1 MYRYV
6 GLVLLLGASGLFA
19 EPCRVPRKRCTQ
31 VPVERISE
39 ELRKEMS
46 RREDKRH
53 PVSIALQDGTSVNG
67 IVLGWS
73 AAGIALGTPGTGTTI
88 APSAIRRV
96 SMRRATNPWVRGAA
110 GFFLGCAVGVFGILA
125 TADSDVPG
133 GLIAFGGGMAVGVAM
148 GRAKTVEWETR

>member
-6 GLVLLLGASGLFA
+6 GLLLLLGASGLFA

-88 APSAIRRV
+88 APSDEPV
-96 SMRRATNPWVRGAA
+96 GA
-110 GFFLGCAVGVFGILA
+110 
-125 TADSDVPG
+125 
-133 GLIAFGGGMAVGVAM
+133 GGGRILPGLRGWGFRHPGD
-148 GRAKTVEWETR
+148 GR